1 MQPRTGKTTTR
12 SYDEQQA
19 LDDRFRYGA
28 FVVGGVL
35 LVGGLTMIGVRLA
48 RRPAPDA
55 APPDAAP
62 PDAAPPDVAAPV
74 PPQSQAAPHGQLTAA
89 QAWPA
94 SAEHPADAGYSA
106 EAAPPR
112 RG

>member
-55 APPDAAP
+55 APPDV
-62 PDAAPPDVAAPV
+62 APPDVAAPV
-74 PPQSQAAPHGQLTAA
+74 PPQSQAAPHGQLTPA

-94 SAEHPADAGYSA
+94 SAEHPAAAGYSA

>member
-48 RRPAPDA
+48 RRPTPDA
-55 APPDAAP
+55 A
-62 PDAAPPDVAAPV
+62 PDVAAPV
-74 PPQSQAAPHGQLTAA
+74 PPQDQVPPHGQLTPA
-89 QAWPA
+89 QAWPT
-94 SAEHPADAGYSA
+94 SAEHPTAAGHSA